1 MYFGDKTQPKATT
14 SNDRRSVMRR
24 HLIYY
29 LRVWDVKANKLL
41 GHVVDINADG
51 LMLISEKQIEPGKI
65 FDLEIR
71 WNSPEKKKIK
81 IKFQAE
87 SRWSTNDVNPSFFD
101 TGFKLIDPVA
111 GALEPIREMIEEY
124 GFQN

>member
-1 MYFGDKTQPKATT
+1 MFFGDKTPPTDAN

-29 LRVWDVKANKLL
+29 LRVWDTKANKLL
-41 GHVVDINADG
+41 GHVVDINAGG

-65 FDLEIR
+65 YDLEIR
-71 WNSPEKKKIK
+71 WNSPDNKKLK

-87 SRWSTNDVNPSFFD
+87 SRWSSNDVNPSFFD
-101 TGFKLIDPVA
+101 TGFKLIDPVD
-111 GALEPIREMIEEY
+111 GALEPIRAMIEDY
-124 GFQN
+124 GFQK